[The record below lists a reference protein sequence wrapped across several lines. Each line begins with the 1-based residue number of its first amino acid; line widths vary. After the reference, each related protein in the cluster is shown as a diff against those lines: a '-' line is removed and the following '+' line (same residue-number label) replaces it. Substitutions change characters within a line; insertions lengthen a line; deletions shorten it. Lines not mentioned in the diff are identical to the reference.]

1 MAGQRQQAVTGKRD
15 SDDRQQSLFGT
26 PAELPRSPSTET
38 PKQRPEPKIPR
49 GRAPPA
55 TPPPDDPDPDHDP
68 IPGHLAR
75 LSAPE
80 LRALVEI
87 LPDEALANLVL
98 ATIRQLKRRL
108 AKNSRNGQK
117 GRASALDRA
126 AQQLVAELGGQGYED
141 DFQG

>member
-1 MAGQRQQAVTGKRD
+1 MTGKRD
-15 SDDRQQSLFGT
+15 ADDRQQSLFGT
-26 PAELPRSPSTET
+26 PADVPPLPTAET
-38 PKQRPEPKIPR
+38 PKQRPEQKTSR
-49 GRAPPA
+49 GRARPVVPPFDEVE
-55 TPPPDDPDPDHDP
+55 PEHDRL
-68 IPGHLAR
+68 PGQVAR

-80 LRALVEI
+80 LRALVET

-108 AKNSRNGQK
+108 VKSSRNGQT

-141 DFQG
+141 EY